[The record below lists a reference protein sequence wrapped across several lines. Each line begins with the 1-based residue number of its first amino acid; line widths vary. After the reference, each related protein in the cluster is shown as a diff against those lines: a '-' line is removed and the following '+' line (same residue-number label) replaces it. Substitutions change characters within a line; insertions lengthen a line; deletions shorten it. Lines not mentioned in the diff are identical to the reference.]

1 VNDAYR
7 WAVAEFPNID
17 QALIAGW
24 AEDLGRAMAA
34 HPGIIEFPRRYAFT
48 ALKGKIFEWFRKHPV
63 TEITL
68 GIGSDLEQWIGLD
81 RRAPLKIEQSAL
93 LEQLRMKLGDRDR
106 QILILLLQDITS
118 PRDVAEA
125 LNINYNAAAK
135 AIQRAKERM
144 AAILTAKPQDNT
156 AGDPTGSVQVCK
168 LRQ

>member
-1 VNDAYR
+1 
-7 WAVAEFPNID
+7 
-17 QALIAGW
+17 
-24 AEDLGRAMAA
+24 MAA